1 MYHRRGAQ
9 ECSGLEPTNQTRRNQ
24 RRRTSHALSRR
35 RLKHSLSVLIRSPSL
50 NQLLLELVQ
59 LELRHQR
66 YAERVTCITPR

>member
-9 ECSGLEPTNQTRRNQ
+9 ECSGLEPTNTHVAISAVA
-24 RRRTSHALSRR
+24 RRTPFLGVVSSTLS
-35 RLKHSLSVLIRSPSL
+35 RSPSL

>member
-9 ECSGLEPTNQTRRNQ
+9 ECSGIEPTNQPRRNQ
-24 RRRTSHALSRR
+24 CVARRTSFLGVVSSTLSQF
-35 RLKHSLSVLIRSPSL
+35 LIRSPSL